1 MNNIFFL
8 ELVRCLQKQGITTGK
23 IENNCLPVLSSGQTV
38 MWVDLEGCIMLT
50 IAAVDDP
57 GAGRIYETVKHF
69 CSLFCEFTGA
79 MAKAPVLKVKGFH
92 KEYRLLAEYNGVVLA
107 GRKLEA
113 DWGYQFVTWR
123 RSPDRTAVVH
133 GNYYGSDFEGAK
145 LDFAC
150 RSGLV
155 QECLQFTDE
164 RLAEIYR
171 CVHETLESGYPI
183 TAERERLLKDVCD
196 QIQRGVPDLDK
207 RVMQSNEQELAAA
220 QRKPECDSERPESIE
235 IYWKDLTRAKQS
247 EVLRALGENG
257 NYDVFPIATIEVPP
271 EDEISSGQE
280 HQRTTEG

>member
-1 MNNIFFL
+1 MSDEFFY
-8 ELVRCLQKQGITTGK
+8 ELSLCLQKRGITTGK

-57 GAGRIYETVKHF
+57 RAERIYETVKHF
-69 CSLFCEFTGA
+69 CSLIYEFIEA
-79 MAKAPVLKVKGFH
+79 MAKAPVLEAKGLH

-133 GNYYGSDFEGAK
+133 GNYYGSNFEGAK

-164 RLAEIYR
+164 KLAEI
-171 CVHETLESGYPI
+171 
-183 TAERERLLKDVCD
+183 
-196 QIQRGVPDLDK
+196 
-207 RVMQSNEQELAAA
+207 
-220 QRKPECDSERPESIE
+220 
-235 IYWKDLTRAKQS
+235 
-247 EVLRALGENG
+247 
-257 NYDVFPIATIEVPP
+257 
-271 EDEISSGQE
+271 
-280 HQRTTEG
+280 